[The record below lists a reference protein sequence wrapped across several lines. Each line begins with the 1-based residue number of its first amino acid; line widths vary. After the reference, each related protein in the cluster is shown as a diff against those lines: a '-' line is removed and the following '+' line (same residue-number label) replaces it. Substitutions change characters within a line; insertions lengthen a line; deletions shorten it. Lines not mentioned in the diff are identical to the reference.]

1 MELADFI
8 QRVQNTNFKKITWI
22 YLNSKSVA
30 ENKAPDLAS
39 ETLPWVPSKHA
50 GTMAGATGFGDIV
63 RGDRTIVTSFD
74 GKLLGVYKIEG
85 SIRVGETTVLTR
97 IVDLKNASVGKKS
110 GAAAGTYLLKED
122 FLKLLTDVQKTT
134 AN

>member
-1 MELADFI
+1 MELSDFI

-22 YLNSKSVA
+22 YLNSKSV
-30 ENKAPDLAS
+30 EEKPDLNS
-39 ETLPWVPSKHA
+39 ETLPWLPTKHA

-85 SIRVGETTVLTR
+85 SIKVGKTTVLTR
-97 IVDLKNASVGKKS
+97 IVDLKNAKVGAKS
-110 GAAAGTYLLKED
+110 GSAAGSYLLKED
-122 FLKLLTDVQKTT
+122 FLKLLEGVQKSN

>member
-1 MELADFI
+1 MELSDFI

-22 YLNSKSVA
+22 YLNSKSV
-30 ENKAPDLAS
+30 ENKKPDPNS
-39 ETLPWVPSKHA
+39 ETVPWLPTKHA

-63 RGDRTIVTSFD
+63 RGDRTIVASFD

-85 SIRVGETTVLTR
+85 SIRVGATTLLTR
-97 IVDLKNASVGKKS
+97 IVDLKNAAVGAKS
-110 GAAAGTYLLKED
+110 GSAAGTYLLKED
-122 FLKLLTDVQKTT
+122 FLKLLESVQKVN